1 MKVLI
6 AICFLLFLGASGCE
20 KKTEPVPVG
29 EMNEYRDPGYGFK
42 IHYPKEW
49 KQLGTTG
56 KAVFAKSACVGCH
69 TIAGVSA
76 GVLAPNLTHFGGRST
91 LAAGM
96 WPNTPDNVA
105 AWVRD
110 PQRLKPGVKMP
121 DLGLTEEQAKA
132 VAAYLTG
139 LK

>member
-1 MKVLI
+1 
-6 AICFLLFLGASGCE
+6 
-20 KKTEPVPVG
+20 
-29 EMNEYRDPGYGFK
+29 
-42 IHYPKEW
+42 
-49 KQLGTTG
+49 
-56 KAVFAKSACVGCH
+56 
-69 TIAGVSA
+69 
-76 GVLAPNLTHFGGRST
+76 
-91 LAAGM
+91 M